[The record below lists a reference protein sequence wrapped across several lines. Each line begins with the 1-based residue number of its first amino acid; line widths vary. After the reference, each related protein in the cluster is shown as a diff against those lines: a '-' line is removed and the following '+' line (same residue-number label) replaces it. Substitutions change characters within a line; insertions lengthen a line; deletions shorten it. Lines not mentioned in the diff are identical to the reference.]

1 MENNIFLRPAVAGLM
16 RDGFV
21 EARHHTDIQLTLT
34 PEQLAANRKL
44 RDEIAA
50 TAATPYYVVVDPK
63 TGQKIGEHALSGG
76 PNAWEGN
83 WLEFLRTTLQAAGR
97 PVPGEK

>member
-16 RDGFV
+16 QANLV
-21 EARHHTDIQLTLT
+21 ESRHHTDIQNTLT
-34 PEQLAANRKL
+34 AEQFAANRKL

-50 TAATPYYVVVDPK
+50 TTATPYFVIVDPK
-63 TGQKIGEHALSGG
+63 TGKKIAEHALSGG

-83 WLEFLRTTLQAAGR
+83 WIAFLEQALTLAGR
-97 PVPGEK
+97 KPAAK